1 MSTNFKIM
9 SLGELT
15 FLLQLVQDEDHTAR
29 AYDLGPAAIRR
40 LSKAG
45 YIAPFG
51 KSFGAPF
58 WILTHKFSDSE
69 IQVMRRILDGSAE
82 PA

>member
-1 MSTNFKIM
+1 M
-9 SLGELT
+9 SLGELA

-29 AYDLGPAAIRR
+29 ASDLGPAAICR

-58 WILTHKFSDSE
+58 WVLTHRFSDSE
-69 IQVMRRILDGSAE
+69 IHEMRRIVDGSGE